1 MEQTNPI
8 EIEGHSIER
17 IDYRGQPVVTFRM
30 VDELHER
37 PEGTA
42 GRAFR
47 YNKDRLIEGEDFFN
61 APFDEWC
68 KVLPRQI
75 SSISKNHAPMIFLT
89 QFGYLLLVKTLTDD
103 LAWKVQRALT
113 NSYFMAGGAGL
124 DGRAVGRAWNR
135 ELRLSMEEQRKFIK
149 AVRIEADRIR
159 KGRGSIESLAGMPMI
174 QAAVRDML
182 ENDPK
187 PRFDGPE
194 AGGNAK
200 ALINW
205 LDLLVTECLS
215 DTATFNRGYGLR
227 FEPSL
232 NGSGEL
238 EAITFLASTRELYAA
253 LIRLS
258 RNSEIDFP
266 FKSVRHLGAK
276 QNYPVDVFQAAGW
289 GFKRNLKHIR
299 GIGLHRFAKRISQGV
314 SRELTE

>member
-1 MEQTNPI
+1 
-8 EIEGHSIER
+8 
-17 IDYRGQPVVTFRM
+17 
-30 VDELHER
+30 
-37 PEGTA
+37 
-42 GRAFR
+42 
-47 YNKDRLIEGEDFFN
+47 LI
-61 APFDEWC
+61 
-68 KVLPRQI
+68 K
-75 SSISKNHAPMIFLT
+75 
-89 QFGYLLLVKTLTDD
+89 
-103 LAWKVQRALT
+103 
-113 NSYFMAGGAGL
+113 SYFIAKGAGL
-124 DGRAVGRAWNR
+124 DGRAVSGISGERAWNR

-149 AVRIEADRIR
+149 VVRGEADRIR

-299 GIGLHRFAKRISQGV
+299 GIGLHRFTKGISQGV